1 MKINY
6 AYIVALSSL
15 IFFAVG
21 RIVKVV
27 VEKQELRNTKN
38 IRIAN
43 PRGRKI
49 NIGFEFSDDTKL
61 VQTILVCI
69 ADNKCYFIKD
79 PEIIKVVFVLIKVK
93 IKKESLVLTPNMIC
107 FLALKLINNDQTLIV
122 KIKNFIA
129 SSNNRAWLFA
139 QVTKATTVRLL

>member
-1 MKINY
+1 M
-6 AYIVALSSL
+6 

-21 RIVKVV
+21 RIVKAV

-38 IRIAN
+38 MRIAN
-43 PRGRKI
+43 PRGRNI

-69 ADNKCYFIKD
+69 ADNKRYFIKD

-107 FLALKLINNDQTLIV
+107 FLALKLINNDQTLII
-122 KIKNFIA
+122 KIENFIA
-129 SSNNRAWLFA
+129 SSNNRA
-139 QVTKATTVRLL
+139 